1 MSQVITNSHLP
12 ANEARHQE
20 ENRWV
25 NRGIGTIVLDSA
37 EELKKRFPAAQP
49 ERELKD
55 RLVYAL
61 GKIPDMY
68 EGEKTVDHLVRFA
81 VQDPTQ
87 PDTTQSDPTK
97 KYVGY
102 QCLKCKKVTIG
113 MPAMLSPLE
122 GSRPGNL
129 VVRSF
134 EFYCRNCG
142 EVIYKV
148 EF

>member
-1 MSQVITNSHLP
+1 MSKVITNSHLP

-37 EELKKRFPAAQP
+37 KELKKRFPAAQP
-49 ERELKD
+49 EREKRTTLF
-55 RLVYAL
+55 YAL
-61 GKIPDMY
+61 EKIIDMY

-87 PDTTQSDPTK
+87 PDPAQQK
-97 KYVGY
+97 KYVAY

-113 MPAMLSPLE
+113 MPEMFSPLE
-122 GSRPGNL
+122 GSGPGHL
-129 VVRSF
+129 TVRSL

-142 EVIYKV
+142 KVIYKV